1 MDPIATLLTIAQIGV
16 TVAGFASLAS
26 VVGQTR
32 TSTDPQVNAIRL
44 RGLLNT
50 SLAAMLL
57 ALVAVLLLAIP
68 ALGSWAWR
76 GASIVGLLCA
86 VPIGWGAL
94 KRDRPRRALPGYN
107 KPVAQTNYAILGAVV
122 FALAFNGAG
131 LAAPYEM
138 PVFLATL
145 ILMLVGCS
153 ILFILVVVSLLEPAV
168 DSRPPSSE
176 E

>member
-26 VVGQTR
+26 VVGHTR
-32 TSTDPQVNAIRL
+32 MSTDPQVNAIRL

-50 SLAAMLL
+50 SLATMLL
-57 ALVAVLLLAIP
+57 ALFAVLLLAVP

-86 VPIGWGAL
+86 VPIGLGAL
-94 KRDRPRRALPGYN
+94 KRDRPRRVLPGYN
-107 KPVAQTNYAILGAVV
+107 KPVTRINYAVLGVVV
-122 FALAFNGAG
+122 FALAFNGTG
-131 LAAPYEM
+131 LAEPYEM

-145 ILMLVGCS
+145 ILMLVACS
-153 ILFILVVVSLLEPAV
+153 ILFILVVVSLLETAV
-168 DSRPPSSE
+168 DSRPPSE

>member
-1 MDPIATLLTIAQIGV
+1 MDPVATLLTIAQIGV

-32 TSTDPQVNAIRL
+32 TSTDPTVNAIRL

-50 SLAAMLL
+50 SLATMLL

-68 ALGSWAWR
+68 GLGSWAWR
-76 GASIVGLLCA
+76 GASIMGLLCS
-86 VPIGWGAL
+86 VTIGWGVL

-107 KPVAQTNYAILGAVV
+107 KQVARLNFAILVVVV

-131 LAAPYEM
+131 LAQPYEM
-138 PVFLATL
+138 PVFIATL
-145 ILMLVGCS
+145 ILMLAGCS
-153 ILFILVVVSLLEPAV
+153 VLFVLVVVSLLETTV
-168 DSRPPSSE
+168 DSQPQPKE
-176 E
+176 

>member
-1 MDPIATLLTIAQIGV
+1 MDQIATLLTIAQIGV

-32 TSTDPQVNAIRL
+32 TSTDPRVNAIRL

-50 SLAAMLL
+50 SLATMLL
-57 ALVAVLLLAIP
+57 ALVAVLLLAIQG
-68 ALGSWAWR
+68 LGSWAWR
-76 GASIVGLLCA
+76 GASILGLLCA

-107 KPVAQTNYAILGAVV
+107 KPVAWINYAILGVVV

-131 LAAPYEM
+131 LAEPYEM
-138 PVFLATL
+138 PVFMATL
-145 ILMLVGCS
+145 ILMLAGCCT
-153 ILFILVVVSLLEPAV
+153 LFVLVVVSLLETAV
-168 DSRPPSSE
+168 DPRPQSKE
-176 E
+176 